1 MNGFLRLASCV
12 PELRVGDPS
21 FNTARILEL
30 YRGAEAEG
38 AAIAVFPELCIFVL
52 LRWLTML

>member
-21 FNTARILEL
+21 FNTARILERVYDTL
-30 YRGAEAEG
+30 NEHN
-38 AAIAVFPELCIFVL
+38 IQIPFPQRDVHIIGQ
-52 LRWLTML
+52 